1 MANPVK
7 GEVAFEAQGK
17 RYVLSY
23 SVNALCALEDEIGES
38 VIALSAKMQ
47 AGEGASIR
55 MIRTIFRAGLTDHQG
70 EVTENEAGDIMSE
83 LGVAHASGLV
93 ERAFALAFP
102 EVPRSDSGRPLAAR
116 ARRDGTGRK
125 SSRAG

>member
-7 GEVAFEAQGK
+7 GEVAFEALGK

-23 SVNALCALEDEIGES
+23 SVNALCQLEEEIGES

-55 MIRTIFRAGLTDHQG
+55 MIRSIFRAGLLDNQG
-70 EVTENEAGDIMSE
+70 EITEKEAGDIMTE
-83 LGVAHASGLV
+83 IGVAEASGLV
-93 ERAFALAFP
+93 EKAFALAFP
-102 EVPRSDSGRPLAAR
+102 DAPRGGSGRPLAAKP
-116 ARRDGTGRK
+116 ARNGTGRK
-125 SSRAG
+125 SLPAG